1 MLDPRP
7 YSPGSC
13 IKSRVCLMG
22 GGPQCSG
29 KDGLMFIVSELISIS
44 VSADA
49 NATAMLL
56 LSMVSNGIRKMR
68 EMKGMIR
75 RVSVMAI
82 CFIFSAVVVDLLY
95 DVSREFVCSWL
106 ILCWHDSVVV
116 LAVR

>member
-1 MLDPRP
+1 
-7 YSPGSC
+7 
-13 IKSRVCLMG
+13 MG

-49 NATAMLL
+49 NDASAMLL
-56 LSMVSNGIRKMR
+56 LSMVSNGIRKIR

-82 CFIFSAVVVDLLY
+82 CFIF
-95 DVSREFVCSWL
+95 
-106 ILCWHDSVVV
+106 
-116 LAVR
+116 

>member
-1 MLDPRP
+1 
-7 YSPGSC
+7 
-13 IKSRVCLMG
+13 MG

-49 NATAMLL
+49 NATTMLL
-56 LSMVSNGIRKMR
+56 MASNGIRKMR

>member
-1 MLDPRP
+1 
-7 YSPGSC
+7 
-13 IKSRVCLMG
+13 MG

-49 NATAMLL
+49 NATTMLL
-56 LSMVSNGIRKMR
+56 MASNGIRKMR

-82 CFIFSAVVVDLLY
+82 CYLFRCSSGPNMMSLESSFVLGTLALY
-95 DVSREFVCSWL
+95 C
-106 ILCWHDSVVV
+106 
-116 LAVR
+116 